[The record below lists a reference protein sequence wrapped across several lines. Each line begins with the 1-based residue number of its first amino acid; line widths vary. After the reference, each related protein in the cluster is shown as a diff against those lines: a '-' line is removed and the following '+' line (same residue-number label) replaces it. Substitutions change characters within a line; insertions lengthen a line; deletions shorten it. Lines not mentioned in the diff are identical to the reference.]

1 MKMVS
6 HSVRVA
12 GVAMAV
18 VAMVMAVEKVVRPVV
33 VWGCMLK
40 PE

>member
-6 HSVRVA
+6 NLVQMA
-12 GVAMAV
+12 GVVVAMAV
-18 VAMVMAVEKVVRPVV
+18 MVTAVEKVVRPVV
-33 VWGCMLK
+33 VWDCMLK